1 VRKADSIIQTVLEW
15 KCSRQI
21 LLTSGTAPVPL
32 PIRASARYLATCDA
46 AWKDLT
52 WFSRSHTMR
61 GGVFDEF
68 RVTKGFFVMNRRFL
82 VFTLAA
88 LGLLG
93 AGPAFAQQP
102 TASAANSAEKPKDDK
117 DKDKDKKPE
126 EKIVTSKHTVRIG
139 GQEIKYTATAGTIL
153 LKQEDG
159 TPKASIFYVAY
170 TKDDV
175 SDVSQRPISFTFNGG
190 PGSASVWLHLGAFGP
205 RRVQMGDAGTLLPP
219 PYKLVDNESSLLDV
233 ADLVFIDP
241 VSTGYSRA
249 VPGEPAKQFHGVEED
264 VESVGEFIRLYATR
278 NKRWSSP
285 KFLAGESYG
294 TTRAAGLSNYMQQR
308 FGMYFNGIILIST
321 ILNFETA
328 EFNIGNDLPC
338 SLYLPTYSAIA
349 WYHKKLPQDLQS
361 QDVTKVIEESRRF
374 AAGEYAD
381 ALMQG
386 DALSDAK
393 RTEIA
398 QKVGRLTGLSA
409 AYVERTNLCVE
420 IQRFTKEL
428 LRDERRTVGRIDGR
442 FTGID
447 RDAAGETPEY
457 DPSIAAIMGPYAGML
472 NDYVRNELKFDSD
485 LPYEIL
491 TGRVRPWNYAPYE
504 NRYVNV
510 AEKLRIAMTE
520 NPFLHVFVAKGYYD
534 LATPFFAADYTFDH
548 LGLDPSLRSHLSG
561 DYYETGH
568 MTYVQLGALAK
579 MKQDLVKFIN
589 DSVPPANAMP
599 KTK

>member
-1 VRKADSIIQTVLEW
+1 
-15 KCSRQI
+15 
-21 LLTSGTAPVPL
+21 
-32 PIRASARYLATCDA
+32 
-46 AWKDLT
+46 
-52 WFSRSHTMR
+52 
-61 GGVFDEF
+61 
-68 RVTKGFFVMNRRFL
+68 MNRRFL
-82 VFTLAA
+82 SLSFAACGLLAA
-88 LGLLG
+88 SST
-93 AGPAFAQQP
+93 FAQQP
-102 TASAANSAEKPKDDK
+102 APPAAPSAEKPKDDK
-117 DKDKDKKPE
+117 DKKPE
-126 EKIVTSKHTVRIG
+126 EKIVVSKHSARIG

-153 LKQEDG
+153 LKTEDG

-175 SDVSQRPISFTFNGG
+175 SDVSQRPIAFTFNGG

-205 RRVQMGDAGTLLPP
+205 RRVQMGDAGALLPP

-233 ADLVFIDP
+233 SDLVFIDP

-285 KFLAGESYG
+285 KFIAGESYG
-294 TTRAAGLSNYMQQR
+294 TTRAAGLSSYMQQR

-328 EFNIGNDLPC
+328 EFDIGNDLPYI
-338 SLYLPTYSAIA
+338 LYLPTYTAIA
-349 WYHKKLPQDLQS
+349 WYHKKLPPGLQAE
-361 QDVTKVIEESRRF
+361 DVTKVVDESRKF
-374 AAGEYAD
+374 AAGEYAA
-381 ALMQG
+381 ALLQG
-386 DALSDAK
+386 DALPDA
-393 RTEIA
+393 RRSEIA
-398 QKVGRLTGLSA
+398 QKVARLTGLSP
-409 AYVERTNLCVE
+409 AYVERTNLRVE
-420 IQRFTKEL
+420 IDRFTKEL

-447 RDAAGETPEY
+447 RDAAGERPEY
-457 DPSIAAIMGPYAGML
+457 DPSISAIMGPYAGML
-472 NDYVRNELKFDSD
+472 NDYLRNDLKFDSD

-510 AEKLRIAMTE
+510 AEKLRTAMTE

-568 MTYVQLGALAK
+568 MTYVQLASLAK
-579 MKQDLVKFIN
+579 MKQDLAKFIADMFHQRLRRRRKQN
-589 DSVPPANAMP
+589 EARIAWSGVDCGGHCGRRFTGEDCGASRRTDQRHVVCGRRAGLLRAGVSLLFRICRRETAHAGRHPRHARRALR
-599 KTK
+599 